1 MKLKEEEKW
10 MEISILKKNLER
22 LNIKVSVFDTKEQA
36 SDYLCSKIDGE
47 TVGIGGSM
55 TVKEMGLYERLCEKN
70 DVAWH
75 LVDESRAPEL
85 IAKAAAAKTYITG
98 ANAIAEEGAIVNLDG
113 FGNRVASTLF
123 GHEKVYIISGI
134 NKLVPTLQEA
144 IERVRNVASP
154 LNARRLKKKTP
165 CAKGELKCYN
175 CASEDRI
182 CSGFSI
188 IIAKPGSI
196 GYMELVLVRQELGF

>member
-75 LVDESRAPEL
+75 LVDEGRAPEL

-98 ANAIAEEGAIVNLDG
+98 CLLYT
-113 FGNRVASTLF
+113 S
-123 GHEKVYIISGI
+123 
-134 NKLVPTLQEA
+134 
-144 IERVRNVASP
+144 SP
-154 LNARRLKKKTP
+154 RR
-165 CAKGELKCYN
+165 
-175 CASEDRI
+175 I
-182 CSGFSI
+182 
-188 IIAKPGSI
+188 
-196 GYMELVLVRQELGF
+196 